1 MERACCNVASHCY
14 RTHGINPLF
23 TYGENMIYPFL
34 LLFSGKSH
42 AKFTMEKRAE
52 IIYEATQMFP
62 MLFFR
67 VVESTRTTHAK

>member
-1 MERACCNVASHCY
+1 MLQATVIARMELTPPIYLRRKY
-14 RTHGINPLF
+14 DIPLSTF
-23 TYGENMIYPFL
+23 
-34 LLFSGKSH
+34 FSGKSH